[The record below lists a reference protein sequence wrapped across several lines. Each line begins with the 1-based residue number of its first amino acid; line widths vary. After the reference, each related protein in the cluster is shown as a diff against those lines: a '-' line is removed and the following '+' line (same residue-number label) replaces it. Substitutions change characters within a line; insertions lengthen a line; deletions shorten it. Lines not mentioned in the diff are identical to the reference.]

1 MAVVPCGPQ
10 VPREVTERLRTVME
24 PAAGSEEE
32 TVAAVDS
39 VAEECKYLLP
49 DKTFF
54 TQKRRITNFNYFQV
68 FYSDNFNLIFCFA

>member
-1 MAVVPCGPQ
+1 MVPCGPQ

-49 DKTFF
+49 DKTF
-54 TQKRRITNFNYFQV
+54 
-68 FYSDNFNLIFCFA
+68 LH